1 MAMQFMMLHYVPPSE
16 SADVDAIRAAAEG
29 ALWGAYTSA
38 LIEAGVLVGGNAL
51 QPAHTAT
58 TVRVRGDAR
67 DVEDG
72 PYAASKE
79 QLGGYYV
86 IEVPDLDAALLWAAR
101 NPAAAMG
108 AVEVRPVVARG

>member
-1 MAMQFMMLHYVPPSE
+1 MQFMMLHYIRPSE
-16 SADVDAIRAAAEG
+16 NANTDATSADADG
-29 ALWGAYTSA
+29 ALWGAYTRA
-38 LIEAGVLVGGNAL
+38 LIEAGVFVSGNAL
-51 QPAHTAT
+51 HSAQTAT
-58 TVRVRGDAR
+58 TLRVRGDER

-108 AVEVRPVVARG
+108 AVEVRPVVTRG